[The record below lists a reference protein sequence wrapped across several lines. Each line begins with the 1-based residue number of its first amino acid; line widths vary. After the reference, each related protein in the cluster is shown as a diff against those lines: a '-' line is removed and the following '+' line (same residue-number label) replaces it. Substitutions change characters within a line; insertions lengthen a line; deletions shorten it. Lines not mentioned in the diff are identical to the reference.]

1 MYLIA
6 GYGQISFG
14 PQSLE
19 RETLQAGIVCVGS
32 TVAQVNDHHGESVAA
47 SLPEYH
53 IRVLRAYKG
62 TLAGQNL
69 TVVSNDSLDDRT
81 ISTRYLFFI
90 AEGDGSKAGNLLS
103 AIRLPT
109 DFPVANVDGGQN
121 SIENDLDQYASTPN
135 ADIDFAL
142 NMIGRLTS
150 LSDQTHKTLEKLTG
164 GDNHVALLSFLIL
177 LKHGT
182 GSPTEFQS
190 FLRLLEKTPAAQY
203 PDMRDFSYIMVQ
215 YAHKE
220 NLLDLESLASSGDPR
235 LSLPALQ
242 GIRKISSP
250 DATAFL
256 LSELD
261 NNSIM
266 MEYTALT
273 TLAEIYKKG
282 GDYGP
287 GMGIFEQNPKRYV
300 QLWKKWYAEQP
311 NASRQV
317 LNSSGYHLQAVS

>member
-6 GYGQISFG
+6 GYRQISFG

-19 RETLQAGIVCVGS
+19 KETLQAGIVCVSS
-32 TVAQVNDHHGESVAA
+32 TFAQVIDHHGESTAA
-47 SLPEYH
+47 TSPEYH

-62 TLAGQNL
+62 TLAGNSV

-81 ISTRYLFFI
+81 TSTRYLFFI
-90 AEGDGSKAGNLLS
+90 AKGDGSKAGNLLS

-121 SIENDLDQYASTPN
+121 GIENDLDEYASTPN

-142 NMIGRLTS
+142 NMIGRFTS
-150 LSDQTHKTLEKLTG
+150 LSGQTYKTLEKLTG
-164 GDNHVALLSFLIL
+164 GDNHVALLSFFIL
-177 LKHGT
+177 LKHGA
-182 GSPTEFQS
+182 GSPAEFQA

-203 PDMRDFSYIMVQ
+203 PDLRDFSYILVQ
-215 YAHKE
+215 YARKE

-256 LSELD
+256 VSELD
-261 NNSIM
+261 NSSLM
-266 MEYTALT
+266 MEYTALI

-287 GMGIFEQNPKRYV
+287 GMAIFEQNPKHYV
-300 QLWKKWYAEQP
+300 QLWKKWYSEQVKVP
-311 NASRQV
+311 
-317 LNSSGYHLQAVS
+317 